1 VTGSG
6 SNGAPDDPFEMFDE
20 ELEAQWEAEWEEA
33 DRAAV
38 ALLREALDDHVGT
51 PPPAA
56 LTDGASAARARLA
69 KTGQPSDW
77 VRRAAGLDRRQLP
90 TDDAELLI
98 RCTAATIS
106 PEEETGLD
114 IEEEAMIGSLQQ
126 ADWLGAIISI
136 VRAGASAD
144 AGPRRLVEGILS
156 CPEIETD
163 ADFDEDDAYHIE
175 TAFGIVALPWHVL
188 GLTDP
193 DHRLT
198 PVGEWVLPRALA
210 RAWRGD
216 FDQGPADAA

>member
-1 VTGSG
+1 
-6 SNGAPDDPFEMFDE
+6 MFDE

-38 ALLREALDDHVGT
+38 DLLREALSEHVGA

-56 LTDGASAARARLA
+56 LEEGASAARARLA
-69 KTGQPSDW
+69 ETGQPSAW
-77 VRRAAGLDRRQLP
+77 VRRAAGLDGKPLP
-90 TDDAELLI
+90 DDDAELLI

-126 ADWLGAIISI
+126 ADWLGAIISV
-136 VRAGASAD
+136 VREGPRAD
-144 AGPRRLVEGILS
+144 ARPRSLVEGILS

-163 ADFDEDDAYHIE
+163 DDFDEDDAYHIE

-188 GLTDP
+188 GLTDS
-193 DHRLT
+193 DDRLT

-216 FDQGPADAA
+216 FDEAPAGGP